1 MFEKLLFLK
10 VSGSFQKKIFSS
22 NAIRVVSKVPSILK
36 TCASSFKI
44 AGRASVVE
52 SELAKQQEEISLV
65 YNFSPV
71 HSYVPKSRS
80 AINFE
85 KFSFNGSCRL
95 TVYRLQRYYKET
107 PNQTS

>member
-52 SELAKQQEEISLV
+52 SELAKQQEKYL
-65 YNFSPV
+65 
-71 HSYVPKSRS
+71 
-80 AINFE
+80 
-85 KFSFNGSCRL
+85 
-95 TVYRLQRYYKET
+95 
-107 PNQTS
+107 